1 MGIAVKKQPIHDQ
14 NNYEARFA
22 TIKSAASAFEQH
34 ETKTENLLHVALGKI
49 FEFGESIRQ
58 EPQALESF
66 LSAHGKACNK
76 VTKANPYNALVDLVF
91 SDGRSKSWRSQISN
105 VLALAAETIGE
116 QHLADWLV
124 RNGGVSGCY
133 DLAVR
138 HFARPATAKAEKLR
152 SIRLNT
158 ISEELK
164 RKPIVRTALP
174 GVSLPD
180 GFHRSMLFSQ
190 GGQTFL
196 VDIREGD
203 SDATIEKYL
212 LEAIG
217 DRAVATHPLT
227 DKPLFSLYRAVDLI
241 SGTCKPS
248 SAGQL
253 QCIAIWNED
262 AEYGAVTK
270 LRFLSDAYSFTH
282 ATVTLANA
290 LPGLNGKG
298 QFILDLADA
307 DIFRQQFQQDTD
319 WTIREDNGGLI
330 LADNAK
336 SPTRLTLLPVSDYAD
351 GKLRQGRKLGLRT
364 RHFTMSLD
372 AMQRDKKNLD
382 IAMTLFQKANAQRTT
397 PISRPKR
404 FQWVFNGEHIELGF
418 EQTSGMMNTDYPSIV
433 FKAEATT
440 LPQNELLL
448 ADGQSVWN
456 AFIPYGEDIGGC
468 IAHSEVEDAAFCID
482 HTFVNGDA
490 VEYRSPLIIGRKM
503 DPTQICEP
511 FVPATLPVPPAPQTP
526 PQGSK
531 SSTLSRNASGPSH
544 PGTPKAGSA
553 PASTAAS
560 ATAVPNHRTRN
571 YALIEKNRREKT
583 TFPTTPPSSGRAF
596 GAFITSYLP
605 DDTDHRKNRK
615 FDFEWQLEWWRRM
628 TDIPVHVIASNWTDE
643 DVAASN
649 ELGMLPEHG
658 GSIIRQPAQ
667 SIAQNRNLCLSE
679 LYASDFDWGIVMDD
693 DAVLMQAENHNS
705 SYRLFAEMA
714 ANGKTAYEGVDLFQ
728 PIFGRQIPFN
738 KKYRAENNP
747 YADNHVFE
755 RSTNLKGTMIIV
767 RNFAKEAREPLFLPQ
782 EFGFVG
788 EDTYLTLEAISKG
801 YAPMTCWNLILEELG
816 GESHFAMTDAE
827 RTEKMREGHQKLV
840 EVFGPDGLRMSSNGS
855 HKLDKNDFTGKFW
868 GTKKK
873 TVTIPKVLS
882 PNAASA

>member
-1 MGIAVKKQPIHDQ
+1 MAQSD
-14 NNYEARFA
+14 
-22 TIKSAASAFEQH
+22 EQC
-34 ETKTENLLHVALGKI
+34 
-49 FEFGESIRQ
+49 SR
-58 EPQALESF
+58 
-66 LSAHGKACNK
+66 
-76 VTKANPYNALVDLVF
+76 
-91 SDGRSKSWRSQISN
+91 
-105 VLALAAETIGE
+105 LAAETIGD
-116 QHLADWLV
+116 QQFVDWLV
-124 RNGGVSGCY
+124 SNGGVSGCY
-133 DLAVR
+133 VLAVQ
-138 HFARPATAKAEKLR
+138 HFARPATAKVEKLR

-164 RKPIVRTALP
+164 RKPIVSSALP

-196 VDIREGD
+196 VDIRED
-203 SDATIEKYL
+203 DNDATIEKYL

-217 DRAVATHPLT
+217 DRAVTTHSLA
-227 DKPLFSLYRAVDLI
+227 DKQLFSLYRAVDLI
-241 SGTCKPS
+241 SGTCKLS

-262 AEYGAVTK
+262 AGGGPATK

-290 LPGLNGKG
+290 LPELNSKG

-336 SPTRLTLLPVSDYAD
+336 SPARLTLLPVSDYAEK
-351 GKLRQGRKLGLRT
+351 KLQQGRKLGLRT
-364 RHFTMSLD
+364 RHFMMKLD
-372 AMQRDKKNLD
+372 AMQRDSKNLD

-404 FQWVFNGEHIELGF
+404 FQWVFSGKHIELGF
-418 EQTSGMMNTDYPSIV
+418 EQTSGMMNTNYPSV
-433 FKAEATT
+433 AFKATAIT

-448 ADGQSVWN
+448 ADAQAAWN
-456 AFIPYGEDIGGC
+456 SFLAHGEDIGGY
-468 IAHSEVEDAAFCID
+468 IAHGEVEDAAFCIE

-511 FVPATLPVPPAPQTP
+511 FVPTTAPTLPAPQTP

-531 SSTLSRNASGPSH
+531 GSTPSRNSGGSSH
-544 PGTPKAGSA
+544 SGTTKTGSA
-553 PASTAAS
+553 SASTATS
-560 ATAVPNHRTRN
+560 ATAAPNHRPRN
-571 YALIEKNRREKT
+571 FALIEKNRREKT
-583 TFPTTPPSSGRAF
+583 TFPTIPSFSGRAF

-605 DDTDHRKNRK
+605 DDANHRNNRK

-643 DVAASN
+643 EVAASK

-667 SIAQNRNLCLSE
+667 SIAHNRNLCLSE
-679 LYASDFDWGIVMDD
+679 LYTSDFDWGIVMDD

-714 ANGKTAYEGVDLFQ
+714 ANGKTAYEGVDVFQ

-755 RSTNLKGTMIIV
+755 RSTNLKGTVIVV
-767 RNFAKEAREPLFLPQ
+767 RNFAKEGREPLFLPQ
-782 EFGFVG
+782 EFGFIG

-827 RTEKMREGHQKLV
+827 RTEKMRTGHQKLV
-840 EVFGPDGLRMSSNGS
+840 EVFGPDGLRMSSDGS
-855 HKLDKNDFTGKFW
+855 HKLDKNDFTSKFW
-868 GTKKK
+868 GAKKK
-873 TVTIPKVLS
+873 TVTVPKVLS
-882 PNAASA
+882 SNAPSA